1 ATLRLIA
8 EPAAGSAALRVL
20 TGARWRIGVADL
32 AALSRRAR
40 ELSVVRTDTAVGA
53 EITDGAALEAAL
65 REVAPEPVE
74 QAGLAD
80 AIADPGPAE
89 NYSAAGYQ
97 RIEALGRELAALRER
112 SGQPLTELVAD
123 VERTIGVGVETQAR
137 RAVLG
142 AGAGREHLDAFA
154 EVVAG
159 YAADPGAS

>member
-1 ATLRLIA
+1 M
-8 EPAAGSAALRVL
+8 
-20 TGARWRIGVADL
+20 
-32 AALSRRAR
+32 
-40 ELSVVRTDTAVGA
+40 GA

-137 RAVLG
+137 GPGGGGGGGAPSRAPP
-142 AGAGREHLDAFA
+142 APPPRGRGGGGGPPPARR
-154 EVVAG
+154 G
-159 YAADPGAS
+159 GGRAAPRAASIWTPSPRSSRATPPTPVPRWADCSPS